1 MNTLGISPVAVEKG
15 IELGIKIGD
24 KIKEAESAKF
34 DKEYAERYYEIYGKY
49 PDASMYRSGPRGGGV
64 VGAYDNSKLIS
75 TSYNNATKV
84 ENLNATINSR
94 NEKTANNKVLR
105 IALIAIVIGGGLMLL
120 TR

>member
-15 IELGIKIGD
+15 IELGIKIGN

-34 DKEYAERYYEIYGKY
+34 DKEYAERYYEIYGRY
-49 PDASMYRSGPRGGGV
+49 PDASMYRSGHRSGV
-64 VGAYDNSKLIS
+64 VGAYDNSKFIS

-94 NEKTANNKVLR
+94 EKKTANNKVLR